1 MLTEPNVPVK
11 HEDLGDALVYVEPAK
26 KPFTTMVPKG
36 PKPKD
41 TIFFDTIDKE
51 DTARLGGVSDGA
63 AIDLANLEDP
73 SANHGKIGGRIQVHQ
88 RTLGVGFITM
98 SVTDPAGV
106 PDWYAKGVAKKLSE
120 TKGDM
125 EMTYLSEQESRDS
138 TTVGGVVLSDLTRG
152 VGGYINDGAPID
164 GAAAIP
170 AAYRTPTAQI
180 LDIAGISDFKKSDLD
195 SLMQGIHIQA
205 GGEYVQLNGF
215 SSPDMLT
222 RVQSF
227 FQEFKPV
234 DGELPL
240 IRYEQESASETIK
253 MRVTRYENVWGAVDF
268 VPSLYLGGV
277 RNYTGSGGLAC
288 TLANTATTGSLSAAF
303 TDAQGKPG
311 LQVGMRAYGTGI
323 PAGAYITAINA
334 NNQGFTLSAAATAD
348 CTLIYF
354 GAINHMQI
362 LDMKFWEVRSTLPPG
377 HTELPVTGAGKQGF
391 IRAIAGL
398 RCTNPLRQAKVI
410 TKAAALS

>member
-11 HEDLGDALVYVEPAK
+11 HEDLGDALVYVDPAK
-26 KPFTTMVPKG
+26 KPFTTMVTKG

-41 TIFFDTIDKE
+41 TIFFDSIDKE
-51 DTARLGGVSDGA
+51 DAARLGGVADGA
-63 AIDLANLEDP
+63 AIDLTNLEDP

-106 PDWYAKGVAKKLSE
+106 PDWYAKGVTKKLSE

-125 EMTYLSEQESRDS
+125 ELTYQSEQESRDS
-138 TTVGGVVLSDLTRG
+138 TSVGGVVLGDMTRG
-152 VGGYINDGAPID
+152 IGGYINDAAPVD
-164 GAAAIP
+164 SAAAIP
-170 AAYRTPTAQI
+170 AAYRTPSSQI
-180 LDIAGISDFKKSDLD
+180 LNIAGISAFKKSDLD
-195 SLMQGIHIQA
+195 GLMQGIHIQA

-215 SSPDMLT
+215 SSPDMLS

-227 FQEFKPV
+227 FTEFKAV
-234 DGELPL
+234 DGEVPL
-240 IRYEQESASETIK
+240 VRYEQDGASETIK
-253 MRVTRYENVWGAVDF
+253 HKVTRYENVWGAVDF
-268 VPSLYLGGV
+268 MPSLYLGGI
-277 RNYTGSGGLAC
+277 RNATGSAGLAG
-288 TLANTATTGSLSAAF
+288 TMTSGTAAGSLTAAF
-303 TDAQGKPG
+303 ADAQGKPG
-311 LQVGMRAYGTGI
+311 LQVGMLVYGTGI

-334 NNQGFTLSAAATAD
+334 NKQGFTISANATAN
-348 CTLIYF
+348 CTLFFF
-354 GAINHMQI
+354 GAINHMNL
-362 LDMKFWEVRSTLPPG
+362 LDMKFWEVRSSLPPG
-377 HTELPVTGAGKQGF
+377 HTELPVSGAGKQGF